1 MSGRQSDISVRFA
14 KQLVE
19 WSRSGKEP
27 ECANSD
33 VRYFLDLQEARQ
45 KERGIRMEY
54 ELTMPVKVEE
64 LVAGSTFRSKRRQSI
79 KYESNTDFQNYT
91 RKLTFFRG
99 DKKCFLRKK
108 DEILY
113 VTATDIKTNKMSGEE
128 AYCCPNCGA
137 VSTIQKLQ
145 DGCPYCQTRF
155 MMSDLFPKVTEFM
168 FAPETGERAGK
179 LKVKI
184 GIFMLFAA
192 AIMAGLNFFLNVGE
206 NSDTELVLAVIGGAV
221 GGAILGYF
229 VWAIGKFVSIMGQAV
244 GSLGPLARQQ
254 EAKRKLTTLLSG
266 FDPSFSYD
274 YFLNRLVSS
283 IKIILFAKDRRNL
296 IQYVGQELH
305 PEFDDIIEANMNGRI
320 ALNNYRVQDGYCAI
334 NMNIGMDVI
343 HDGTNR
349 IYQKRETFVVTILKN
364 VTVPEELGFSIRAV
378 KCRNCGSSFDAT
390 KMRHCPQ
397 CGTPYD
403 LRQDA
408 WVVTQ
413 IFKV

>member
-1 MSGRQSDISVRFA
+1 MEKESVFGVRFA

-19 WSRSGKEP
+19 WSRTGKEP

-33 VRYFLDLQEARQ
+33 VRYFLDLQETRR

-54 ELTMPVKVEE
+54 ELTEPKNAEE
-64 LVAGSTFRSKRRQSI
+64 SVAGSTFRSKGRQSI
-79 KYESNTDFQNYT
+79 KYKSHTDFHNYT

-99 DKKCFLRKK
+99 DKKCFSRKK

-113 VTATDIKTNKMSGEE
+113 VTTTDIKTDKMSGAE

-145 DGCPYCQTRF
+145 EGCPYCQTRF
-155 MMSDLFPKVTEFM
+155 VMSELFPKVTEFI
-168 FAPETGERAGK
+168 FVPEVGERAGK

-192 AIMAGLNFFLNVGE
+192 AIMAGVNFFLHIGKE
-206 NSDTELVLAVIGGAV
+206 SGGELVLAVFGGAV
-221 GGAILGYF
+221 VGAILGYF
-229 VWAIGKFVSIMGQAV
+229 VWAIGKFLSILGQAI

-266 FDPSFSYD
+266 FDASFSYD
-274 YFLNRLVSS
+274 YFLNSLVSTV
-283 IKIILFAKDRRNL
+283 KIILFAKDRGNL
-296 IQYVGQELH
+296 IQYVGQEAH
-305 PEFDDIIEANMNGRI
+305 PEFDDIIEAGMNGRV
-320 ALNNYRVQDGYCAI
+320 ALNYHKVQDGYCAI

-343 HDGTNR
+343 HDNGSR
-349 IYQKRETFVVTILKN
+349 IYQKRETFAVTILKN
-364 VTVPEELGFSIRAV
+364 ITMPEEPGFSIHAV
-378 KCRNCGSSFDAT
+378 NCRNCGGSFDAT
-390 KMRHCPQ
+390 KIRHCPH
-397 CGTPYD
+397 CGVPYD

-413 IFKV
+413 IYKM